1 MRIGLVEFL
10 LILAIASLT
19 IGPQVALFVDRWL
32 RRANRVNARAARRRA
47 EYAAQAAAERDAL
60 LKRFRTASTVFGVCI
75 LLALVYTLV
84 FRPID
89 TPPQAYDA
97 PAVRQDTGAAQ
108 TALATDDKGTLDLGE
123 YQNVDCIRARDGLV
137 YAAVY
142 DGAALKKRQSDL
154 VRTDGGHTAAVLTA
168 LLVWYFEQRMLAR
181 SLGRAPERADAQ
193 AAWEQHMLRK
203 QGWTADSEPGSA
215 ALARARAG
223 LAAIQERPH
232 EDVFTPGLDGARL
245 HARLY
250 RVPNAHATVIL
261 CHGYHSRA
269 EHDFGAQ
276 FPAVYASGGCILLL
290 IDERAHGLSEGKC
303 LTFGQLERYDIAQWV
318 HWVREHSRVQRPIA
332 LYGVSMGAASVLL
345 AAQLPEL
352 RGELACV
359 VADCGYSSF
368 ELEVTDAVHHATN
381 APRWLQGPLAR
392 ACVRIL
398 RRSGL
403 DFDAVDTTP
412 GMAALDIPILFFHGD
427 ADTFVPLHHSER
439 NLAACRRPQRLVVI
453 PGAEHAM
460 AAQVDPERYRR
471 ELLVFLWRNTNYL
484 WAERNKPL
492 R

>member
-1 MRIGLVEFL
+1 ML
-10 LILAIASLT
+10 LC
-19 IGPQVALFVDRWL
+19 
-32 RRANRVNARAARRRA
+32 
-47 EYAAQAAAERDAL
+47 L
-60 LKRFRTASTVFGVCI
+60 LG
-75 LLALVYTLV
+75 
-84 FRPID
+84 
-89 TPPQAYDA
+89 
-97 PAVRQDTGAAQ
+97 
-108 TALATDDKGTLDLGE
+108 
-123 YQNVDCIRARDGLV
+123 
-137 YAAVY
+137 
-142 DGAALKKRQSDL
+142 
-154 VRTDGGHTAAVLTA
+154 AAVLTA

-223 LAAIQERPH
+223 LAAIRERPH

-250 RVPNAHATVIL
+250 RVSNAHATVIL
-261 CHGYHSRA
+261 CHGYHSGA

-276 FPAVYASGGCILLL
+276 FPALYASGGCNLLL

-392 ACVRIL
+392 AWPSASCAAMGWIL
-398 RRSGL
+398 TRSIPRPAWRRSISRSCFSTATRIPL
-403 DFDAVDTTP
+403 CRCTT
-412 GMAALDIPILFFHGD
+412 ASAI
-427 ADTFVPLHHSER
+427 
-439 NLAACRRPQRLVVI
+439 LAACRREQRLIVI

-484 WAERNKPL
+484 WAERDKPL
-492 R
+492 K

>member
-1 MRIGLVEFL
+1 
-10 LILAIASLT
+10 
-19 IGPQVALFVDRWL
+19 
-32 RRANRVNARAARRRA
+32 
-47 EYAAQAAAERDAL
+47 
-60 LKRFRTASTVFGVCI
+60 
-75 LLALVYTLV
+75 
-84 FRPID
+84 
-89 TPPQAYDA
+89 
-97 PAVRQDTGAAQ
+97 
-108 TALATDDKGTLDLGE
+108 
-123 YQNVDCIRARDGLV
+123 
-137 YAAVY
+137 
-142 DGAALKKRQSDL
+142 
-154 VRTDGGHTAAVLTA
+154 
-168 LLVWYFEQRMLAR
+168 
-181 SLGRAPERADAQ
+181 
-193 AAWEQHMLRK
+193 MLRK

-223 LAAIQERPH
+223 LAAIRERPH

-250 RVPNAHATVIL
+250 RVSNAHATVIL

-276 FPAVYASGGCILLL
+276 FPALYASGGCNLLL

-318 HWVREHSRVQRPIA
+318 PWVREHSRVQRPIA

-398 RRSGL
+398 RRNGL

-439 NLAACRRPQRLVVI
+439 NLAACRREQRLIVI

-484 WAERNKPL
+484 WAERDKPL
-492 R
+492 K

>member
-1 MRIGLVEFL
+1 MKSVWIVL
-10 LILAIASLT
+10 LC
-19 IGPQVALFVDRWL
+19 
-32 RRANRVNARAARRRA
+32 
-47 EYAAQAAAERDAL
+47 L
-60 LKRFRTASTVFGVCI
+60 LG
-75 LLALVYTLV
+75 
-84 FRPID
+84 
-89 TPPQAYDA
+89 
-97 PAVRQDTGAAQ
+97 
-108 TALATDDKGTLDLGE
+108 
-123 YQNVDCIRARDGLV
+123 
-137 YAAVY
+137 
-142 DGAALKKRQSDL
+142 
-154 VRTDGGHTAAVLTA
+154 AAVLTA

-223 LAAIQERPH
+223 LAAIWERPH

-276 FPAVYASGGCILLL
+276 FPALYASGGCNLLL

-381 APRWLQGPLAR
+381 APRWLQGLLAR

-398 RRSGL
+398 RRNGL

-439 NLAACRRPQRLVVI
+439 NLAACRREQRLIVI

-460 AAQVDPERYRR
+460 AAQVDPGAPKHPKAESEKEHRPVLFFASQN
-471 ELLVFLWRNTNYL
+471 LLCLTISKIYL
-484 WAERNKPL
+484 TL
-492 R
+492 

>member
-1 MRIGLVEFL
+1 MKSVWIVL
-10 LILAIASLT
+10 LC
-19 IGPQVALFVDRWL
+19 
-32 RRANRVNARAARRRA
+32 
-47 EYAAQAAAERDAL
+47 L
-60 LKRFRTASTVFGVCI
+60 LG
-75 LLALVYTLV
+75 
-84 FRPID
+84 
-89 TPPQAYDA
+89 
-97 PAVRQDTGAAQ
+97 
-108 TALATDDKGTLDLGE
+108 
-123 YQNVDCIRARDGLV
+123 
-137 YAAVY
+137 
-142 DGAALKKRQSDL
+142 
-154 VRTDGGHTAAVLTA
+154 AAVLMA

-223 LAAIQERPH
+223 LAAIRERPH

-276 FPAVYASGGCILLL
+276 FPALYASGGCNLLL

-352 RGELACV
+352 RDELACV

-398 RRSGL
+398 RRNGL

-439 NLAACRRPQRLVVI
+439 NLAACRHEQRLIVI

-484 WAERNKPL
+484 WAERDKPL
-492 R
+492 K

>member
-1 MRIGLVEFL
+1 M
-10 LILAIASLT
+10 S
-19 IGPQVALFVDRWL
+19 PY
-32 RRANRVNARAARRRA
+32 RATRM
-47 EYAAQAAAERDAL
+47 
-60 LKRFRTASTVFGVCI
+60 
-75 LLALVYTLV
+75 LLAL
-84 FRPID
+84 
-89 TPPQAYDA
+89 AA
-97 PAVRQDTGAAQ
+97 AVTGATGAA
-108 TALATDDKGTLDLGE
+108 
-123 YQNVDCIRARDGLV
+123 
-137 YAAVY
+137 
-142 DGAALKKRQSDL
+142 
-154 VRTDGGHTAAVLTA
+154 
-168 LLVWYFEQRMLAR
+168 
-181 SLGRAPERADAQ
+181 
-193 AAWEQHMLRK
+193 
-203 QGWTADSEPGSA
+203 A
-215 ALARARAG
+215 ALAATAVAIAATVIATAGTATTGAGLVAATSAAIAVAALFAGIVVVAPVIATISTGTRIATIARLARTAAALFKALAATGLAAAAAALVFATATTTAARAG

-276 FPAVYASGGCILLL
+276 FPALYASGGCNLLL

-368 ELEVTDAVHHATN
+368 RLEVADAVRHATN

-439 NLAACRRPQRLVVI
+439 NLAACRREQRLIVI

-492 R
+492 K